1 MMSKTIRLD
10 PINPQ
15 QDLIIETARVIKK
28 GGVVAFPT
36 KYLYGLGADA
46 FNSNAV
52 DKVFEIKQRPYNKP
66 LLLLINKKNDLNKL
80 VRGVPLAAQR
90 IIEYFWPGE
99 ITIVFESLDTLPPK
113 LTAGTGKIGVRMPE
127 HPVALSLTNA
137 VKGPITATSANITGD
152 RGCSRVLE
160 MDSLIV
166 NKLDLIL
173 DVGPLKGGIGSTVID
188 VAADPPKILREG
200 AVPAKDIFAVIG

>member
-28 GGVVAFPT
+28 GGVIAFPT

-80 VRGVPLAAQR
+80 VRSVPLAAQR

-99 ITIVFESLDTLPPK
+99 ITIVFESLDTLPSK

-137 VKGPITATSANITGD
+137 VKGPITATSANITGG
-152 RGCSRVLE
+152 RGCSRVSHGE
-160 MDSLIV
+160 
-166 NKLDLIL
+166 
-173 DVGPLKGGIGSTVID
+173 
-188 VAADPPKILREG
+188 
-200 AVPAKDIFAVIG
+200 